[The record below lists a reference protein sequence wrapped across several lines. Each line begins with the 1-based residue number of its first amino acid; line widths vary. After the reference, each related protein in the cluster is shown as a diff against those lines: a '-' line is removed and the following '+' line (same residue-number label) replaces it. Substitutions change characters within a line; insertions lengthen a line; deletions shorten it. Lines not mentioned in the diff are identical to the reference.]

1 MCFFIFYGGG
11 VTLRWIFSKL
21 PTVQEE
27 HLTFLSVL
35 KGPIYDSEVK
45 LRAHKNAHST
55 PSAEGLYFEIQ
66 LLNSKKES
74 GPWLYALDTK
84 I

>member
-11 VTLRWIFSKL
+11 VTLRWVFSKL
-21 PTVQEE
+21 PTIQEE

-35 KGPIYDSEVK
+35 NGPIYDSEVK

-55 PSAEGLYFEIQ
+55 PSAEGLTCLFVMVIEI
-66 LLNSKKES
+66 
-74 GPWLYALDTK
+74 
-84 I
+84 